1 MNTTHARGIFQALDA
16 LSGIIQQQLG
26 GPLVLRP
33 LLQRVLVT
41 AHMQLNAERN
51 RQARPR
57 AIAKPMVQRWIDP
70 NDGSVKYPPRHTN
83 ELPRTSMAQWSTI
96 SERI

>member
-1 MNTTHARGIFQALDA
+1 MNTTHAQGIFQGLDA
-16 LSGIIQQQLG
+16 LSGIIQQQPS

-83 ELPRTSMAQWSTI
+83 ELLRTSMAQWSTI